1 MLPPTK
7 ETQMPKPSDLP
18 PEVQAA
24 AIVSSTHLLLEVPS
38 TEIGTFKHIP
48 TPKDVVKHA
57 IEILKEY
64 AAHRD
69 MEI

>member
-1 MLPPTK
+1 MA
-7 ETQMPKPSDLP
+7 KPSDLP

-24 AIVSSTHLLLEVPS
+24 AITASTQLLLEIPS
-38 TEIGTFKHIP
+38 TDIGTYKHVP

-64 AAHRD
+64 AARRD
-69 MEI
+69 AEM

>member
-1 MLPPTK
+1 
-7 ETQMPKPSDLP
+7 MPRPSDLP

-24 AIVSSTHLLLEVPS
+24 AITASTQLLLQVPS
-38 TEIGTFKHIP
+38 TEIGTFKHVP

-69 MEI
+69 AEM